1 MKIRF
6 NNIIKNKEALKKD
19 RLNGEMSKKE
29 YIKEKSSNN
38 NTKKNKEIIN
48 RNVLKEE
55 KQKNISDT
63 YVTPIFKVY
72 KNGRRHYKICTKCC

>member
-38 NTKKNKEIIN
+38 NT
-48 RNVLKEE
+48 
-55 KQKNISDT
+55 
-63 YVTPIFKVY
+63 
-72 KNGRRHYKICTKCC
+72 